1 MHNAE
6 ISKRLGRRWKELS
19 DVDRQPFVEEAER
32 LRVLHCR
39 EYPDYKYRPRKRSA
53 AAAAAAAVAAAR
65 DATAAAGGGRV
76 EKPGARAGGTAG
88 AARKPSSAAAS
99 AKLPALRGAV
109 AVTSLHAGA
118 SLYDNMK
125 ELQMKLAGVQSRQS
139 VISYDNLYSPGAR
152 FTKYLTTVLRLSYD
166 NAKVTINLRRTSNLS
181 KHLTMNRKLLIGNIR
196 MQNRNIVGDSVRE
209 FAYDIPERNFST
221 SRCRV
226 SRSFLITILF
236 TRSTRTSGGSEKE

>member
-39 EYPDYKYRPRKRSA
+39 EYPDYKYRPRKRTA

-65 DATAAAGGGRV
+65 DATAAAGGRV
-76 EKPGARAGGTAG
+76 EKPGARAGGTAT

-99 AKLPALRGAV
+99 AKLPALRGAA
-109 AVTSLHAGA
+109 AVTSLHTGA
-118 SLYDNMK
+118 SLYDNIK

-152 FTKYLTTVLRLSYD
+152 FTKCLTTVLRLSYD
-166 NAKVTINLRRTSNLS
+166 NAKVTINLRRPSNLS
-181 KHLTMNRKLLIGNIR
+181 KHLTMNRKLLIGNIH
-196 MQNRNIVGDSVRE
+196 MPNRNIVGDSVRE
-209 FAYDIPERNFST
+209 LAYDIPERNFST

-226 SRSFLITILF
+226 SRSFLITIF
-236 TRSTRTSGGSEKE
+236 IHQINENERRQ